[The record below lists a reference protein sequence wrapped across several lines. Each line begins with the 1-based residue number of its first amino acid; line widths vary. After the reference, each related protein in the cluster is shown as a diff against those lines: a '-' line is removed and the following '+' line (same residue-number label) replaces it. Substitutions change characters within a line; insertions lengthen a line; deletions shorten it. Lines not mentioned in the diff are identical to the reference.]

1 MRKYW
6 VVVVDDDPASL
17 KTARSLLNTDK
28 MKISLLRSGREL
40 LQFVEHND
48 PDLILLDILMPE
60 MDGFETFHRLREYE
74 DLEGKR
80 NIPVIFLTGEDD
92 GDMEQIGLRIGAADF
107 IRKPV
112 LQEILIR
119 RIQNSISNSLIIENL
134 TEEATKDKLTGFYN
148 KATTA
153 SKMSEICKEGSGMLM
168 VLDLDDFKLVN
179 DLYGHEMGD
188 SVLKAFAVVARN
200 NCRTDDILCRIGG
213 DEFLAFF
220 RNTVD
225 ENIAA
230 SFTHRINGQLM
241 ESCIKLM
248 GDDFNIPI
256 GVSVGCVPVEE
267 GGDYNELFRLADKAL
282 YQVKRSGKHGCQFYD
297 AGLMHE
303 DKRELDVDKELNRMM
318 VLCSERGRLENAMMV
333 GQDSFI
339 PVYRYVERFTRR
351 YRKALTKLMFTL
363 LADES
368 VDGEECME
376 AVSVFGSILQ
386 NTLRRNDVITK
397 NKPNCYFL
405 LLPEL
410 SGEETEDVVG
420 RIIRKWE
427 QTDYSKMIRVSYA
440 MESSDFLD

>member
-17 KTARSLLNTDK
+17 KTARSLLNTEE

-48 PDLILLDILMPE
+48 PDLILLDVMMPK

-74 DLEGKR
+74 NLEGKR

-112 LQEILIR
+112 LREILVR
-119 RIQNSISNSLIIENL
+119 RIQNSIINTEIIENL
-134 TEEATKDKLTGFYN
+134 TEEVITDKLTGFYN
-148 KATTA
+148 KSVTA
-153 SKMSEICKEGSGMLM
+153 SKMTEMCRIGKGMLM

-188 SVLKAFAVVARN
+188 NVLKAFAGIARN
-200 NCRTDDILCRIGG
+200 NCRTDDVLCRIGG

-230 SFTHRINGQLM
+230 SFTHRLNTQM
-241 ESCIKLM
+241 VEQCVKLM
-248 GDDFNIPI
+248 GNDFNIPI

-267 GGDYNELFRLADKAL
+267 GGDYKELFRLADKAL

-297 AGLMHE
+297 AGLVRE
-303 DKRELDVDKELNRMM
+303 EKRELDVEKELGRMM
-318 VLCSERGRLENAMMV
+318 VLCSERGRLENAMLV
-333 GQDSFI
+333 GQDYFVPI
-339 PVYRYVERFTRR
+339 YRYIERFTRR

-368 VDGEECME
+368 VEGEEYME

-386 NTLRRNDVITK
+386 NTLRKNDVITK
-397 NKPNCYFL
+397 NKPNCYFV

-410 SGEETEDVVG
+410 SGEEAEDVILRVN
-420 RIIRKWE
+420 RKWE
-427 QTDYSKMIRVSYA
+427 QTEYSSQIRISYA
-440 MESSDFLD
+440 MESSEFND